1 MVRVALRPFSVAD
14 HHVQVPLAAGIN
26 TRVRRWHQGERAK
39 TQGLT
44 EGLSP
49 GNSGL
54 AAERKLVVDVALD
67 AADVE
72 VGRRRRVLGLLDAA
86 GRGNSTII

>member
-39 TQGLT
+39 TRGLT
-44 EGLSP
+44 EGLNP
-49 GNSGL
+49 GNSGH
-54 AAERKLVVDVALD
+54 AAESKLDVDVALD

-72 VGRRRRVLGLLDAA
+72 LGQRGRVLELLDA
-86 GRGNSTII
+86 GITLF